1 MSFLNHEFILSFL
14 DNANILGNAI
24 AAAST
29 EAQLVSSLG
38 AEEKTAIN
46 YLLINCNLTKSQMM
60 AHSSDLEKS
69 MASSLGQFQ
78 RTELL
83 LMLGGL
89 GLVIVVTVLKLI
101 AVCRINK

>member
-1 MSFLNHEFILSFL
+1 
-14 DNANILGNAI
+14 
-24 AAAST
+24 
-29 EAQLVSSLG
+29 
-38 AEEKTAIN
+38 
-46 YLLINCNLTKSQMM
+46 MM